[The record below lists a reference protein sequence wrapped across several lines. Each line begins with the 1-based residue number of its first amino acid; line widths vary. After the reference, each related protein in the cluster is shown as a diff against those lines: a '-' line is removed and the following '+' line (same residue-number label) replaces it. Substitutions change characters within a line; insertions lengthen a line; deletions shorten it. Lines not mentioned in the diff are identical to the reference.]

1 MPHIPAQILVVD
13 DNPATRYSTSRVL
26 QNAGWAVVEAE
37 TGTEA
42 IEKAQRDVDLVVLDV
57 NLPDMDGFAVC
68 RKLREIEQTAR
79 VPILH
84 LSATFTSTDMK
95 VTGLESGADGY
106 LTHPIE
112 PPVLIA
118 TVNAFLRA
126 RSAEVEL
133 RRSEARF
140 RAIFENALN
149 GVAILDENLIY
160 VDANPA
166 QCGLLGTDRSQIIG
180 RRLADFVPPAY
191 YSQIGAVETDLAALQ
206 AWRGRLPLKRLD
218 GSLVHL
224 EWNVSAHREPGLRL
238 AIVSDVTERM
248 RYEQEREQLLQ
259 SERTARTDAERANS
273 LKDDFLATLSHEL
286 RTPLNSIVGWSQIL
300 RIGSLDGDEVSE
312 GLAAIE
318 RNALAQSQMIAD
330 LLDVS
335 RITAGKIHLDLQ
347 PLDLAKQVDAI
358 LTGLLPVAAAKSV
371 QITKQFD
378 PAAGLIRGDAA
389 RFQQILGN
397 LVNNAIK
404 FTPAGGRVDVA
415 IEPHGE
421 EVEIR
426 VTDTGRGISAEL
438 LPDIFERFRQADSS
452 STREHGGLGLGLGIA
467 KQLAEMHGGAIV
479 AESAGEG
486 AGATFRIR
494 LPRLQGEAE
503 RQAAREAA
511 EAQADAEESELAD
524 LSGTRILIVEDDA
537 DSRALL
543 RRLILGVGAQ
553 VIEASNAAEAV
564 GALAESRPHLLISD
578 VGMPGRDG
586 LELMRDLRLQ
596 GYSEEILPAI
606 ALTAFAREE
615 DRGRALSAGFQIH
628 LTKPI
633 DAAKLRQAIAHL
645 TVPSPGT

>member
-1 MPHIPAQILVVD
+1 MSHIPAHILVVD
-13 DNPATRYSTSRVL
+13 DNPATRYSTARVL
-26 QNAGWAVVEAE
+26 RNADWMVVEAE
-37 TGTEA
+37 TGAEA
-42 IEKAQRDVDLVVLDV
+42 IEKAQDDVDLIVLDV

-79 VPILH
+79 IPILH
-84 LSATFTSTDMK
+84 LSATFTSSDMK

-149 GVAILDENLIY
+149 GVSILDDNLIY
-160 VDANPA
+160 VDVNPA
-166 QCGLLGTDRSQIIG
+166 QCGLLGTERSQIVG
-180 RRLADFVPPAY
+180 HRLADFVPPAY
-191 YSQIGAVETDLAALQ
+191 YAQIGAIETDLAAQQ
-206 AWRGRLPLKRLD
+206 AWRGRLPLMRPD

-238 AIVSDVTERM
+238 AIVSDVTERI
-248 RYEQEREQLLQ
+248 RYEQERELLLQ
-259 SERTARTDAERANS
+259 NERTARTDAERANS

-300 RIGSLDGDEVSE
+300 RIGSLEGDEVAE

-335 RITAGKIHLDLQ
+335 RITAGKILLDLQ

-358 LTGLLPVAAAKSV
+358 LTGLLPVAAAKSI
-371 QITKQFD
+371 QIHRRF
-378 PAAGLIRGDAA
+378 PLEAGLIRGDAA
-389 RFQQILGN
+389 RFQQVLGN

-404 FTPAGGRVDVA
+404 FTPPEGRIDVA
-415 IEPHGE
+415 IEPVGD

-467 KQLAEMHGGAIV
+467 KQLAEMHGGTIV

-503 RQAAREAA
+503 LKAARDAA
-511 EAQADAEESELAD
+511 EAQARADEESELAD
-524 LSGTRILIVEDDA
+524 LSGVRILIVEDDA

-543 RRLILGVGAQ
+543 RRLILGIGAQ
-553 VIEASNAAEAV
+553 LIEAANAAEAIA
-564 GALAESRPHLLISD
+564 ALTESRPHLVISD

-586 LELMRDLRLQ
+586 LELMRDIRSQ

-615 DRGRALSAGFQIH
+615 DRNRALSAGFQIH

-633 DAAKLRQAIAHL
+633 DAAKLRQAIASL
-645 TVPSPGT
+645 VSTPSV